1 MKKNYKVI
9 IKFKNRKQY
18 NDVNFKRKEL
28 KLKGND
34 LLALQFGQLL
44 FINDSMFQKLDSVL
58 YV

>member
-1 MKKNYKVI
+1 MEKNDKVI